1 MISMI
6 ERLEY
11 FIHRQPAF
19 EKARVANL
27 VRLPGG
33 ASKET
38 WAFDLATGQN
48 GEEKML
54 PLVLRIERSSP
65 LPASLDL
72 EKEFQ
77 LLREMYGAG
86 IQVPKPYWSGN
97 EALGNPFYILARIKG
112 ETLVRRL
119 QREDRYEKARKI
131 IPGQLAEILAR
142 IHRISPGDAEFDFMP
157 RRSRTDSP
165 ALNELLFYE
174 SLLDRFSPDPHPAIE
189 LVMRWLKGHLPP
201 ARDQVL
207 LHGDYRL
214 GNIIFNEQGVQSILD
229 WELAHIGDPHEDIG
243 YISVQAWR
251 FGQDAKPIGGI
262 GLRED
267 FYQAYE
273 QAGGHPLDRESLVY
287 WEIFGNLKWAVITI
301 LQTIPFLQ
309 GASRSIELASLGRK
323 TAEVELQML
332 AFLIEGR

>member
-1 MISMI
+1 ML
-6 ERLEY
+6 ERLEH
-11 FIHRQPAF
+11 FIRQQPAF

-27 VRLPGG
+27 VRMPGG

-38 WAFDLATGQN
+38 WAFDLCQTRERDEQA
-48 GEEKML
+48 L
-54 PLVLRIERSSP
+54 PMVLRIERSSP

-72 EKEFQ
+72 KKEF
-77 LLREMYGAG
+77 LLLGAMFDAG
-86 IQVPKPYWSGN
+86 IPVPKPYWSGR
-97 EALGNPFYILARIKG
+97 EALGSPFYILARIEG

-119 QREDRYEKARKI
+119 QREERYEKARRI

-142 IHRISPGDAEFDFMP
+142 IHRIALEDTRFDFLP
-157 RRSRTDSP
+157 RRSPTDAP

-174 SLLDRFSPDPHPAIE
+174 RLLDQFSPDPHPVIE
-189 LVMRWLKGHLPP
+189 LVMRWLKGHRPP
-201 ARDQVL
+201 VRDQVL

-229 WELAHIGDPHEDIG
+229 WELAHIGDPHEDMG

-251 FGQDAKPIGGI
+251 FGQDSKPIGGI

-267 FYQAYE
+267 FYRAYE
-273 QAGGHPLDRESLVY
+273 QAGRISLDRESLLY
-287 WEIFGNLKWAVITI
+287 WEIFGNLKWAIITI
-301 LQTIPFLQ
+301 LQTNPFLQ
-309 GASRSIELASLGRK
+309 GASQSIELASLGRK

-332 AFLIEGR
+332 TLIEDR

>member
-1 MISMI
+1 MI
-6 ERLEY
+6 ERLEH
-11 FIHRQPAF
+11 FIHQQPSF
-19 EKARVANL
+19 GKARVANL
-27 VRLPGG
+27 VRMPGG

-38 WAFDLATGQN
+38 WAFDLCLTQEGD
-48 GEEKML
+48 EKTIPM
-54 PLVLRIERSSP
+54 VLRIERSSP
-65 LPASLDL
+65 LPASIDL
-72 EKEFQ
+72 EKEFH

-86 IQVPKPYWSGN
+86 IQVPKPYWSGD
-97 EALGNPFYILARIKG
+97 EALGSPFYILSRIEG

-119 QREDRYEKARKI
+119 QREDLYEKARKV

-142 IHRISPGDAEFDFMP
+142 IHRISLADTPFDFLP
-157 RRSRTDSP
+157 WRSRTDSP
-165 ALNELLFYE
+165 ALGELLFYE
-174 SLLDRFSPDPHPAIE
+174 RFLDQFSPDPHPAIE

-201 ARDQVL
+201 ARDQVI

-229 WELAHIGDPHEDIG
+229 WELAHIGDPHEDLG

-251 FGQDAKPIGGI
+251 FGQDSKPIGGI

-273 QAGGHPLDRESLVY
+273 QAGGIPLDRESLHY
-287 WEIFGNLKWAVITI
+287 WEIFGNLKWAIITI
-301 LQTIPFLQ
+301 LQTTPFLQ
-309 GASRSIELASLGRK
+309 GASQSIELASLGRK

-332 AFLIEGR
+332 TLMDS